1 MADLMSKGESK
12 PDIDSSL
19 KGVEC
24 PYCGGQMLKSRKS
37 MLQGI
42 HVYWQKPWGS
52 TLKMDEAIVPLAC
65 TQCGGVILAL
75 RDATRITREWE
86 ALPDEDKNKIINEY

>member
-1 MADLMSKGESK
+1 MAELMALGEK
-12 PDIDSSL
+12 PDISSSL

-37 MLQGI
+37 VLQGI

-52 TLKMDEAIVPLAC
+52 ALKMDEAVVPLAC
-65 TQCGGVILAL
+65 VKCGGVILAL
-75 RDATRITREWE
+75 RDSHRVFREWSNLSE
-86 ALPDEDKNKIINEY
+86 EEKQKIITDE